1 MANLFNGYSFLQLLV
16 LQRGIIASGKL
27 RNHEYFL
34 ITVLFVKT
42 KKMSVKKSCFYFV
55 QFMGFSAGNL
65 LQLFK
70 NGL

>member
-27 RNHEYFL
+27 CNHEYFL

-42 KKMSVKKSCFYFV
+42 KKMSEKIVF
-55 QFMGFSAGNL
+55 
-65 LQLFK
+65 LFRPIYGIFCRK
-70 NGL
+70 PIAAF